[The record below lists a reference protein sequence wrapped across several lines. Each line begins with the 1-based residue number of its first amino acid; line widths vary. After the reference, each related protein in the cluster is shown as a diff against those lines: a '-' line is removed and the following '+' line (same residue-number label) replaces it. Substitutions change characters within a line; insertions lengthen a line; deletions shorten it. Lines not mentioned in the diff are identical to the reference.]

1 MNETIIC
8 IHFIQSVEISLSS
21 RLYVYMCLC
30 DGSYVYVVYGLLP
43 VKRYIQINKSYKLDM
58 KHVEI
63 GIERLREKGYS
74 FILLHRCFIGIALN
88 V

>member
-8 IHFIQSVEISLSS
+8 IHFTKAYRSAYHLNC
-21 RLYVYMCLC
+21 VYLCLC

-63 GIERLREKGYS
+63 GMECLREKGYS
-74 FILLHRCFIGIALN
+74 FILLHRCLIGIALN